1 MKPGPL
7 TPTLTVSHFV
17 LLLDPTVLR
26 VHWYRWQTFNTKT
39 SSKGKLLWKKIESYW
54 NPNGTLSSPSLNVP
68 RSREMMR
75 SDFERLLILPSA
87 AKTAFLFLTQNFLTL
102 VTLLKTYSTCF
113 MPRLRGHFY
122 TLPNHPTPPSTITKV
137 HNGPHNGLGPGL
149 AMAVEWT
156 PPVKLQ
162 TNGKTGKTTVQI
174 YNDKPWEA
182 LEREYMR
189 PQE

>member
-1 MKPGPL
+1 
-7 TPTLTVSHFV
+7 
-17 LLLDPTVLR
+17 
-26 VHWYRWQTFNTKT
+26 
-39 SSKGKLLWKKIESYW
+39 
-54 NPNGTLSSPSLNVP
+54 
-68 RSREMMR
+68 MMR

-162 TNGKTGKTTVQI
+162 TNGKTAVPIHVRQSGQLQGAHQ
-174 YNDKPWEA
+174 EA
-182 LEREYMR
+182 GQMSTRSIVLLNIHWASSLRRAPYLAKEEKRN
-189 PQE
+189 